1 MTRDE
6 QKYWIEAAGGTFE
19 PAPKTERLAEAYGAA
34 VDADEADWRP
44 LTGNHA
50 RDLPFL
56 TQERMQKIAHWLWE
70 QNPLANRIIE
80 LPVAYLLAEGV
91 KLTVAD
97 PENQAALDRFWRDPI
112 NDMSMKLPKKV
123 RELAI
128 FGEQVYP
135 VFVNEIDGM
144 TRLGYLDPALIQ
156 EVVKDPD
163 NPEQKIGVV
172 TKRDRKG
179 RRRRFRIVIN
189 GPETVFTQR
198 TQRIRADF
206 EDGDAFYFSVND
218 LSAGSR
224 GRSDLLHLADW
235 LDLYDQF
242 LFGEAERYKHL
253 RAFVW
258 DLQLKNANPA
268 EVAKRAR
275 EFAVPRSGGAY
286 VHNDSETLEPK
297 TPELKAQDT
306 SVGARLV
313 RNHLLGG
320 ATLPEHWFGG
330 GGDVNRST
338 AAEMGEPTFKVLA
351 MRQRIWKHAL
361 ESMGRYVLF
370 RKAAADGAVVDWAD
384 PKWAPEA
391 VFPELVSDDV
401 KGSAQA
407 MQQVVTACGLAIDR
421 GLMSEKT
428 ALLLIGAVSSNLGVE
443 IDAEAEL
450 EAARTDAA
458 ARKEADAFQ
467 DPKPEPDPEPGAG
480 GSP

>member
-1 MTRDE
+1 VTPQQ
-6 QKYWIEAAGGTFE
+6 QKYWIEAAGGTYE
-19 PAPKTERLAEAYGAA
+19 ENSARPGEVSKSARLAEAYGAKI
-34 VDADEADWRP
+34 DPDEENWRP
-44 LTGNHA
+44 LTGQRP
-50 RDLPFL
+50 RDLPLL
-56 TQERMQKIAHWLWE
+56 TQERMQRISHWLWE

-97 PENQAALDRFWRDPI
+97 PDNQKALDRFWRDPI
-112 NDMSMKLPKKV
+112 NDMAVKLPKKV

-128 FGEQVYP
+128 FGEQCYP
-135 VFVNEIDGM
+135 VFTNEVDGM
-144 TRLGYLDPALIQ
+144 VRMGYLDPAHIEQ
-156 EVVKDPD
+156 VVKDPD

-172 TKRDRKG
+172 TKRDKKG
-179 RRRRFRIVIN
+179 ARRRYRIVIN
-189 GPETVFTQR
+189 GPENVFTAR
-198 TQRIRADF
+198 TQRIRAEF
-206 EDGDAFYFSVND
+206 EDGDAFYISVND

-258 DLQLKNANPA
+258 DLTLKNADPA
-268 EVAKRAR
+268 TVAKRAR

-306 SVGARLV
+306 SIGARLV

-330 GGDVNRST
+330 GGDINRST

-370 RKAAADGAVVDWAD
+370 RQAAADGKKVDWAD
-384 PKWAPEA
+384 PAWAPEA

-407 MQQVVTACGLAIDR
+407 MQQVVAACGLAIER
-421 GLMSEKT
+421 GLLSEKT
-428 ALLLIGAVSSNLGVE
+428 ALLLIGAVASNLGVE
-443 IDAEAEL
+443 FDAETEL
-450 EAARTDAA
+450 EAARADAA
-458 ARKEADAFQ
+458 ARAEKDAFTE
-467 DPKPEPDPEPGAG
+467 PKPDNKGD
-480 GSP
+480 